1 MKLYGSVAG
10 IKATE
15 RSTEQKIPIERKR
28 FSPGKHTPVKNPK
41 QSETDLC
48 YQNIVYSGMYDGI

>member
-10 IKATE
+10 IKA
-15 RSTEQKIPIERKR
+15 TEQKIPIERKR